1 MRKYRKIINIS
12 SLVLAALIFLAA
24 KSPIF
29 TNHDSAQSG
38 AKSPQKG
45 LSANSEQR
53 AVSDNVYY
61 AVSRVID
68 GDTIVLS
75 DGLKVRLTG
84 IDTPEVYFSEK
95 LLKDSKKS
103 GQDIKTIQGLG
114 RRASAFTKELCLGK
128 KVRLEYDV
136 DRFDRYKRT
145 LAYVYLEDGTF
156 INAKIVQEGFAQ
168 VMTVVPN
175 VKYADLFIKLQ
186 NEAREAS
193 RGLWKT

>member
-1 MRKYRKIINIS
+1 MKKYRKIINIA
-12 SLVLAALIFLAA
+12 SLALAALIYL
-24 KSPIF
+24 
-29 TNHDSAQSG
+29 G
-38 AKSPQKG
+38 AKSQVFTNNDS
-45 LSANSEQR
+45 LSS
-53 AVSDNVYY
+53 SDSIYY
-61 AVSRVID
+61 TVSRVID

-103 GQDIKTIQGLG
+103 GQDVKTIQALG

-136 DRFDRYKRT
+136 DRRDRYKRT
-145 LAYVYLEDGTF
+145 LAYIYLEDGTF
-156 INAKIVQEGFAQ
+156 VNAKIVQEGFAQ

-175 VKYADLFIKLQ
+175 VKHADLFLKLQ
-186 NEAREAS
+186 NEAREANK
-193 RGLWKT
+193 GLWKT

>member
-1 MRKYRKIINIS
+1 MRKYKKQISIIALAVASLIYLGTK
-12 SLVLAALIFLAA
+12 SLVY
-24 KSPIF
+24 
-29 TNHDSAQSG
+29 TNNDSQ
-38 AKSPQKG
+38 
-45 LSANSEQR
+45 ANSGTG
-53 AVSDNVYY
+53 YY
-61 AVSRVID
+61 TVARVID

-95 LLKDSKKS
+95 LVKDSKKS
-103 GQDIKTIQGLG
+103 GQDIKTIQSLG
-114 RRASAFTKELCLGK
+114 KRASAFTKELCLGK

-136 DRFDRYKRT
+136 DRQDRYKRT

-156 INAKIVQEGFAQ
+156 VNAKIVQEGFAQ

-175 VKYADLFIKLQ
+175 VKYADTFLKLQ
-186 NEAREAS
+186 KEAREAN

>member
-1 MRKYRKIINIS
+1 MRKYRKIINIA
-12 SLVLAALIFLAA
+12 SLVLAAIIYLVA
-24 KSPIF
+24 KSPVF
-29 TNHDSAQSG
+29 TNHDSR
-38 AKSPQKG
+38 
-45 LSANSEQR
+45 LSAEQVGVPLQG
-53 AVSDNVYY
+53 ASNEQKTAGDNVYY
-61 AVSRVID
+61 TVSRVID

-84 IDTPEVYFSEK
+84 IDTSEVYFSEK

-103 GQDIKTIQGLG
+103 GQDVKTIQGLG

-136 DRFDRYKRT
+136 DRHDRYKRA

-156 INAKIVQEGFAQ
+156 VNAKIIQEGFAQ

-175 VKYADLFIKLQ
+175 VKHADLFLKLQ
-186 NEAREAS
+186 NEAREAN